1 MSYFMVIVLLIAA
14 SIIDIRER
22 RIPDKLVLTG
32 TAAGLGFSLLDPQIE
47 LSTSL
52 MGGMTA
58 GLVLLLV
65 HYITKGSLGLGDVKL
80 FGCSG
85 IYLGFEGIVSAMLI
99 STVLSGFFSL
109 ILICINRDNKKRE
122 IPFAPFILAGV
133 LIVIIF

>member
-85 IYLGFEGIVSAMLI
+85 IYLGFEGTVSAMLI